1 MRPQLQHRFYDFE
14 YFRIDVSRRLL
25 LRQGKPVPLTPKA
38 FDILLVLVQNQG
50 RVVEK
55 DELMKLV
62 WPETTVEENNLTRNI
77 SSLRKALNERPT
89 EHRYIVTVPGRGYR
103 FAAEMPPQMDGTE
116 ILFER
121 HARARVL
128 IEEESENETATQ
140 PLPSIETG
148 VVERRSWRSITTR
161 LTLAAITCALL
172 GFSSWRYLS
181 LREEALLPA
190 PRIVPLTSFPDR
202 AECSSLSS
210 DGNRLAFSRHSDS
223 PGLSGIYIKQIGSD
237 SYLQVTRSAS
247 DWCPVWSP
255 DSRYLA
261 FSRYG
266 YQEHSVYLVSTLG
279 GEERKLYSGA
289 PAAAP
294 LDWSPDG
301 KLIAFS
307 AANPQPGS
315 YSILTLAVETLETH
329 RLTEPPAGYQDW
341 DPVFSADVGQMAFI
355 RTNGKLTAAE
365 VYLMSANGG
374 RVRRLTFDD
383 AWIPSRPAWMPN
395 GQSILFSSTRSGL
408 PTLWRIP
415 VSGGSPAQ
423 VSQVGV
429 KVSHPSVSL
438 RGDRLAFDQQLS
450 NSSLWR
456 LDLAHFGKGDFRRQ
470 VTASKG
476 RNRSAELSPDA
487 LKIAFVSDRSGS
499 DEIYI
504 CNVDGSNLLQLTKLG
519 NARTPGR
526 PRWSPD
532 GQKIVFDSVMR
543 GRTTIFVTYANGGE
557 PRPLTDQASES
568 LNPSWSH
575 DGRWIY
581 FTSNRSGQWQIWKM
595 TSQGGDAFQLTRQ
608 GGFVGFES
616 SDGRFMYY
624 AKTAA
629 DPDIWKL
636 RLQDRQEAAVSPQIH
651 VSQWT
656 SWALVDKGI
665 FFVRESAEAHPV
677 LRYLDFATSRVK
689 DIAPLEK
696 QPWPL
701 WISASPDAKS
711 VLYQQ
716 VDMLVSN
723 VMLLENFR

>member
-1 MRPQLQHRFYDFE
+1 MGPQLQHRFYDFE
-14 YFRIDVSRRLL
+14 YFRVDVRRRLL
-25 LRQGKPVPLTPKA
+25 LRQGKPVSLTPKA
-38 FDILLVLVQNQG
+38 FDILLVLIQNHG
-50 RVVEK
+50 RVIGK
-55 DELMKLV
+55 DELMRLV

-77 SSLRKALNERPT
+77 SSLRKALDERPT

-103 FAAEMPPQMDGTE
+103 FAAEPSPQMDGTE
-116 ILFER
+116 ILYER

-128 IEEESENETATQ
+128 IEEESENDAATQ
-140 PLPSIETG
+140 PVTSIETG
-148 VVERRSWRSITTR
+148 VVERRSWRSIVTR

-181 LREEALLPA
+181 LREGALLPA
-190 PRIVPLTSFPDR
+190 PRIVPLTSVPDR
-202 AECSSLSS
+202 AECSSLSP

-237 SYLQVTRSAS
+237 SYLQVTRGAN
-247 DWCPVWSP
+247 DWCPEWSP

-266 YQEHSVYLVSTLG
+266 YQQHSVYLVSTLG

-307 AANPQPGS
+307 AANLQSGS
-315 YSILTLAVETLETH
+315 YSVLTLAVETLETH

-341 DPVFSADVGQMAFI
+341 DPVFSPDGSQMAFI

-374 RVRRLTFDD
+374 RIRRLTFDD
-383 AWIPSRPAWMPN
+383 VWIPSRPAWMPS
-395 GQSILFSSTRSGL
+395 GQSILFSSTRRGL

-415 VSGGSPAQ
+415 VSGGSPVQ
-423 VSQVGV
+423 VSQAGV
-429 KVSHPSVSL
+429 KAFHPTVSL
-438 RGDRLAFDQQLS
+438 HGDRLAFDQELS

-456 LDLAHFGKGDFRRQ
+456 LDLAYFGKADFRRQ

-476 RNRSAELSPDA
+476 RNTSAELSPDG
-487 LKIAFVSDRSGS
+487 LKIVFVSDRSGS
-499 DEIYI
+499 DEIYV
-504 CNVDGSNLLQLTKLG
+504 CNADGSNLLQLTNLR
-519 NARTPGR
+519 NARKPGR

-532 GQKIVFDSVMR
+532 GQRIAFDSVTN
-543 GRTTIFVTYANGGE
+543 GRTVIFVSQANGGE
-557 PRPLTDQASES
+557 PSPLTDQSS
-568 LNPSWSH
+568 DNLNPTWSH
-575 DGRWIY
+575 DGQWIY
-581 FTSNRSGQWQIWKM
+581 FASNRTGLWQIWKM
-595 TSQGGDAFQLTRQ
+595 RSQGGDAFQLTRE

-616 SDGRFMYY
+616 SDGRFIYY

-629 DPDIWKL
+629 DPDIW
-636 RLQDRQEAAVSPQIH
+636 RLQLEDRQEVAVSPQVH

-665 FFVRESAEAHPV
+665 FFVREGAEAHPV

-689 DIAPLEK
+689 DMAPLEK

-711 VLYQQ
+711 ILYQQ

-723 VMLLENFR
+723 VMLVENFR